1 MAFDYVKF
9 RRGSTDAFSALNPK
23 DPNTLYFV
31 YENPAAK
38 KGLLYLGDKLI
49 GGGKFSELTDVD
61 TDNAQPGDILVYVN
75 IGTEQEPEYVWQA
88 MDPERLP
95 LIPDDAILP
104 DDSNLA
110 PGDTLSQAI
119 MKLDEAI
126 SNIADTDSWRPI
138 YVEGVQQLTDSLDS
152 GYVNFTAGV
161 GIALAA
167 SNGTI
172 NISVDANA
180 LAEIIEQ
187 VVGEIVVPY
196 DGNKPGLVPEAP
208 ETDPQDPSDVP
219 SNYVLAGDGTWIN
232 INNFGPYWE
241 ELSGVVIPD
250 FTQEYPI
257 DLNYYYIGAPLEVA
271 EGILDNMGIAH
282 TAVQSDIP
290 AIEPNQ
296 TLVVVDKD
304 EVGYYDV
311 APSSV
316 ELKYKA
322 DEPHSHIM

>member
-61 TDNAQPGDILVYVN
+61 TENAQPGDILVYVN

-95 LIPDDAILP
+95 LIPDDAVLP
-104 DDSNLA
+104 DNSNLA
-110 PGDTLSQAI
+110 PGDTLSEAI

-126 SNIADTDSWRPI
+126 GDIADTDSWRPI
-138 YVEGVQQLTDSLDS
+138 YVEGVEELTNSIDS
-152 GYVNFTAGV
+152 GYVNFAAGV

-167 SNGTI
+167 ANGTI
-172 NISVDANA
+172 NISIDAQA
-180 LAEIIEQ
+180 LAELVEDII
-187 VVGEIVVPY
+187 VPY
-196 DGNKPGLVPEAP
+196 NGDEPGLVPKAP
-208 ETDPQDPSDVP
+208 ETDSQDPSDVP
-219 SNYVLAGDGTWIN
+219 GNYVLAGDGTWIN
-232 INNFGPYWE
+232 ITNLGPFWE
-241 ELSGVVIPD
+241 DLTGVVIPD

-257 DLNYYYIGAPLEVA
+257 DLNYYYIGTPLEVA

-282 TAVQSDIP
+282 TAVQFSKGSRPD
-290 AIEPNQ
+290 AAF
-296 TLVVVDKD
+296 VVVAQDA
-304 EVGYYDV
+304 VGYYEV
-311 APSSV
+311 APESV
-316 ELKYKA
+316 ELTYKI